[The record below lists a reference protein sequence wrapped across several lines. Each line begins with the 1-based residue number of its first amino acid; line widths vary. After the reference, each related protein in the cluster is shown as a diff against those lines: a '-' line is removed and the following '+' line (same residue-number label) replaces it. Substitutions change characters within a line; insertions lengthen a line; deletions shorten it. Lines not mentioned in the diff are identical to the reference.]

1 MQLYLTSA
9 YPFHPTDN
17 FAVSWLKKSA
27 EMTSDKKY
35 SISEDPGKADGILF
49 AEHHPPHDPY
59 FFQVLKSELYKKYP
73 YKSVLYTDVDKPI
86 SLIPSILP
94 SIEKKYYKEDFTRS
108 GPYIARHCENETVS
122 YIDENL
128 EKEFLFSFMGAARTH
143 PIRKEV
149 LSLESSNSFLK
160 DTSDKNL
167 WELEAD
173 IKKDFEKEFVSIS
186 SRSHFVLCPRGEGV
200 NSYRLYEAMQMGIA
214 PVIISDDWVP
224 MKGPKWDDFSIRIPE
239 KNVSQIPY
247 ILREKKNKAEKMGR
261 IARENWEIWFS
272 KKACFQ
278 VIASMCQELIQ
289 TKNIKPNK
297 KTFYSYGQFL
307 RPFHSRNLLR
317 FYKNSLL

>member
-27 EMTSDKKY
+27 EMTSGKKH
-35 SISEDPGKADGILF
+35 SISEDPGKADVILF

-59 FFQVLKSELYKKYP
+59 FFQVLKSDLYKKYP
-73 YKSVLYTDVDKPI
+73 HKSVLYTDVDRPI
-86 SLIPSILP
+86 SIIPSILP

-149 LSLESSNSFLK
+149 LSLESSISFLK

-224 MKGPKWDDFSIRIPE
+224 MDGPNWNEFSI
-239 KNVSQIPY
+239 QI
-247 ILREKKNKAEKMGR
+247 AEKDISHIPGILKEKEGEAAKMGEL
-261 IARENWEIWFS
+261 ARKNWENWFS
-272 KKACFQ
+272 KEVCFHH
-278 VIASMCQELIQ
+278 IATMCEDLMNNR
-289 TKNIKPNK
+289 KSGFCK
-297 KTFYSYGQFL
+297 KVYAYGQFL
-307 RPFHSRNLLR
+307 RPFHVRNLLR